1 MNMYSKHWRMYSN
14 SSLALVVF
22 INFLRLSCIHSQS
35 RDIFDRDACPPS
47 ENAQALRL
55 FERGLKE
62 KGLERKKLF
71 AEAAKLNEDCYEA
84 HFQLGLIYVREQEA
98 RLAKYRLEQV
108 MRLCPD
114 YSPYTWFWLGNIYY
128 GEGRYT
134 ESIEML
140 KKVVGYKGEKAAF
153 DDKDF
158 FEAQKLLKQAEAMVD
173 LTRNRVAF
181 EPRPVEDICTEQD
194 EYLAMLSPDNSRMFF
209 TRKVPA
215 PGTAVGYKEI
225 FMEAQNNNWHFDR
238 GRPMPAPFNTVFNN
252 GASFMTADEKYLY
265 FVMCEN
271 NEVSKCDIYYTKRDG
286 PGWDVINRPPGINS
300 EVWDSQPTLSYDGQT
315 MIFSS
320 TRKGGL
326 GGADLWVSQRRSDGS
341 WETPQNLG
349 PVINSPENDLMPFLH
364 TDGKT
369 LYFSSKG
376 HKGLGGY
383 DIFYSRKGENGQWGP
398 PVNIGAPINT
408 EGDELGF
415 FVSLDGTRAFFTS
428 DKLAGGKG
436 GRDVFTFPLYEAARP
451 EQVRLIK
458 GRLEADNNNPDA
470 DVVLKNLSSREA
482 SLVRVDREDGRF
494 VAVVK
499 ADDDYLLTVR
509 KQGAAFS
516 SQLISASDTTPLVPE
531 VKLEQKQLKKGE
543 AYRLNDIY
551 FATNSATLTPK
562 AMFTIQAFAEF
573 LKENPDVRVAI
584 HGHTDNVGN
593 DNDNLTLSRQ
603 RARAVY
609 DALLDQGI
617 PPQRL
622 QHEGFGESRPI
633 ADNTTPEGRAKNRR
647 TEFVIL

>member
-1 MNMYSKHWRMYSN
+1 MAFSFFRLHFTLMIT
-14 SSLALVVF
+14 LAVYLILPVAKAQP
-22 INFLRLSCIHSQS
+22 RETY
-35 RDIFDRDACPPS
+35 DREACPPS
-47 ENAQALRL
+47 DNAQALRL
-55 FERGLKE
+55 FEKAMRE
-62 KGLERKKLF
+62 KGLERKKLL

-84 HFQLGLIYVREQEA
+84 HFQLGLIYVKEQEA
-98 RLAKYRLEQV
+98 RLAKYRFEQV
-108 MRLCPD
+108 IRHCPD
-114 YSPYTWFWLGNIYY
+114 YSPYTWYWLGSIYY
-128 GEGRYT
+128 GEGRYK
-134 ESIEML
+134 ESVEML
-140 KKVVGYKGEKAAF
+140 RKVTGYKGERAYL

-158 FEAQKLLKQAEAMVD
+158 FEAQRLLKQAEAMIELSSKKVS
-173 LTRNRVAF
+173 F
-181 EPRPVEDICTEQD
+181 EPRPVEDICTPQD
-194 EYLAMLSPDNSRMFF
+194 EYLAMLSPDNSIMFF
-209 TRKVPA
+209 TRKEPA
-215 PGTAVGYKEI
+215 PGTAVGYKEW
-225 FMEAQNNNWHFDR
+225 FMEARNNNWHFDR
-238 GRPMPAPFNTVFNN
+238 GRPMPPPFNTVFNN

-320 TRKGGL
+320 TRKGGV
-326 GGADLWVSQRRSDGS
+326 GGADLWISRRRPDGS
-341 WETPQNLG
+341 WETPENPG
-349 PVINSPENDLMPFLH
+349 PVLNSPENDLMPFLH

-383 DIFYSRKGENGQWGP
+383 DIFFSRKDDNGQWTT

-415 FVSLDGTRAFFTS
+415 FVSLDGSRAFFTS
-428 DKLAGGKG
+428 DKLPGGKG
-436 GRDVFTFPLYEAARP
+436 GRDIFTFPLYEDARP
-451 EQVRLIK
+451 EKVRLIM
-458 GRLEADNNNPDA
+458 GRLDAENGEPDG
-470 DVVLKNLSSREA
+470 DVILKNMNSRET
-482 SLVRVDREDGRF
+482 SVIKVDKEDGKF

-499 ADDDYLLTVR
+499 AEDDYLLTLR

-516 SQLISASDTTPLVPE
+516 SQLISSSDTTPQAPRVT
-531 VKLEQKQLKKGE
+531 LEQKALKKGE

-551 FATNSATLTPK
+551 FATNSSELTPK
-562 AMFTIQAFAEF
+562 ALFTIQAFGEY
-573 LKENPDVRVAI
+573 LKEHPDLRVAI

-593 DNDNLTLSRQ
+593 DADNLILSRQ

-609 DALLDQGI
+609 QALLDQGI

-622 QHEGFGESRPI
+622 THEGFGESRPV
-633 ADNTTPEGRAKNRR
+633 ADNNTTEGRAKNRR